1 MSIEAVAPL
10 DREELRKLLADTIDT
25 DVSEVSDDADFV
37 EALGVDSLMAL
48 EVVVVVERKYGI
60 KIAETEMRS
69 VRTLESTYELVHSK
83 LQVAS

>member
-1 MSIEAVAPL
+1 MSIDAVAPL

-69 VRTLESTYELVHSK
+69 VRTLESTYELVHNK
-83 LQVAS
+83 LRVAS